1 MLLVC
6 VVIYLL
12 LVSDD
17 NFFICSFHMI
27 NKEQNEDS
35 TEKFG
40 EDVHVLECTD
50 IFFEKLFFQTSTI
63 C

>member
-1 MLLVC
+1 
-6 VVIYLL
+6 
-12 LVSDD
+12 
-17 NFFICSFHMI
+17 MI